1 MWEDFSD
8 FELAELAGSYGLE
21 DILVFN
27 DRLQL
32 SNRSEVE
39 SSLTA
44 YEHDLAFPLDFYS
57 EEAYT
62 SLID

>member
-21 DILVFN
+21 DILEFN
-27 DRLQL
+27 DSLQL
-32 SNRSEVE
+32 SNRTVVE
-39 SSLTA
+39 SALTV

-57 EEAYT
+57 EEEYT